1 MPAMRRINIGAKSI
15 YRGTSMKLKIAL
27 ILCAAAF
34 LNGCTVVGPGVEL
47 KPAKVK
53 IPGVISGSQRHCP
66 PGQAKKGNC

>member
-1 MPAMRRINIGAKSI
+1 
-15 YRGTSMKLKIAL
+15 MKLKIAL

-53 IPGVISGSQRHCP
+53 LPGVIVGGSQRHCP